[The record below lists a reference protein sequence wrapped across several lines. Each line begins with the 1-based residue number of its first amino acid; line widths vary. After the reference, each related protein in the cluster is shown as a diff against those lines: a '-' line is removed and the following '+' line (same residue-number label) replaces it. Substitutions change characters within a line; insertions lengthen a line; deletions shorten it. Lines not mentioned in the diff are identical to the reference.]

1 VVDFL
6 QRGLTTACLCWRLER
21 GDGVAIGFTTHDRD
35 LVIDGLVY
43 RAAPGM
49 LPSAVSVSDGFDA
62 DSVDIKGALTSDA
75 IKAADLKAG
84 RWDGA
89 ALFIF
94 MTDWEAPGADVL
106 HVARGSL
113 GEVSLEGEGFTAELN
128 GPSAALEGPVVEQT
142 SPTCR
147 ASLGDQRC
155 RVDMAGRVRL
165 ARVVSVSGA
174 AVTFEY
180 LASALPDASLDA
192 EGLYAYGRLRWI
204 GGANSGLAS
213 PVRASAGAIVTLRE
227 APVFV
232 PAAGNLVELSEGC
245 DRRFETCAGRFGN
258 AVNFR
263 GEPHLPGIDLLTRYP
278 GG

>member
-1 VVDFL
+1 MTTFL
-6 QRGLTTACLCWRLER
+6 QSDLTMACLCWRLER
-21 GDGVAIGFTTHDRD
+21 GDGVGLGFTTHDRD

-62 DSVDIKGALTSDA
+62 DSVDVKGALTSDA
-75 IKAADLKAG
+75 ITAEDLMAG

-94 MTDWEAPGADVL
+94 MTDWEAPGAEVL
-106 HVARGSL
+106 HVARGTL
-113 GEVSLEGEGFTAELN
+113 GEVGLEGLAFSAELN

-147 ASLGDQRC
+147 ASLGDKRC

-174 AVTFEY
+174 ALTFEY
-180 LASALPDASLDA
+180 LETAPPTAGG

-204 GGANSGLAS
+204 GGANSGLVS
-213 PVRASAGAIVTLRE
+213 PVRASAGATVTLRE
-227 APVFV
+227 APPFE
-232 PAAGNLVELSEGC
+232 PAAGDLVELSEGC
-245 DRRFETCAGRFGN
+245 DRRFETCVGRFAN